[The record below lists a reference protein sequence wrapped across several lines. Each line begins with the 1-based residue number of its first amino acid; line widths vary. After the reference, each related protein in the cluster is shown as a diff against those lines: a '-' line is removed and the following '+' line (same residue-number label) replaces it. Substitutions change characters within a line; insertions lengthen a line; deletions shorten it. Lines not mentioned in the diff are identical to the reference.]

1 MDKRIKEIFK
11 FYGEKA
17 QKGQIIQELAEL
29 IVGLTKND
37 LENIHEEIA
46 DVEIMLEQLKLFK
59 DIDVKK
65 IEEYKEFKIDRQI
78 KRIKKQKEKKFTKV
92 STTTANEIINTRKP
106 LGLFWTREKQWFVG
120 IDNSTGDAWT
130 ECFKSKKEC
139 FKWLAREE

>member
-1 MDKRIKEIFK
+1 MDKRIKEILN

-59 DIDVKK
+59 NIDIKK
-65 IEEYKEFKIDRQI
+65 IEEYKEFKIDRQME
-78 KRIKKQKEKKFTKV
+78 RIK
-92 STTTANEIINTRKP
+92 S
-106 LGLFWTREKQWFVG
+106 L
-120 IDNSTGDAWT
+120 
-130 ECFKSKKEC
+130 KSKE
-139 FKWLAREE
+139 FENDFR

>member
-59 DIDVKK
+59 NIDVKK
-65 IEEYKEFKIDRQI
+65 IEEYREFKLNRQMTRIESLKSKEFEN
-78 KRIKKQKEKKFTKV
+78 EK
-92 STTTANEIINTRKP
+92 
-106 LGLFWTREKQWFVG
+106 
-120 IDNSTGDAWT
+120 
-130 ECFKSKKEC
+130 
-139 FKWLAREE
+139 